1 MKQSNIVRL
10 NAWIFGIVGVT
21 FFIVFAAIGYVAS
34 YFTSEPNTFL
44 HHADDIIQSLCVVIN
59 AWILSRLFN
68 TLVWKHYERR
78 RGHSAPKILIDI
90 VKLLIIVGAVL
101 LILVV
106 IYQKPVLSIIT
117 AGSVITAGLAF
128 SIKELVLD
136 VCSSFILDIERPF
149 KIGDW
154 IELGGKTEGQVVD
167 SGWRRTKIFT
177 HEKKIV
183 YIPNGHLVKEI
194 ITNYSQPEPFY
205 CRTLEITIGHNVPVD
220 RATRILYAATLS
232 VPELHERG
240 CHVFAI
246 AATEKGIV
254 YTIRYLIKDH
264 GVWRPTQH
272 AVIEAV
278 TEHLHAS
285 GLRISEDVGQYAL
298 KRAKQDWEK
307 ISPLSVSSILKKV
320 DILAA
325 LSDEILQHLAENVKE
340 VSFKKGENVVTQG
353 EDGSSMFIIFEGV
366 SEVVISIENEQQ
378 EISERIVALL
388 GHNRYF
394 GDRAFLLGEKRVATV
409 RARSSLVVF
418 ELTKDLFKPVL
429 QKDPNLVQKLSE
441 IIIARDQELSDV
453 VTDQQLKDR
462 KNAVTSL
469 MTSIK
474 EFFSI

>member
-1 MKQSNIVRL
+1 MRVKS
-10 NAWIFGIVGVT
+10 WIFGIVGIA
-21 FFIVFAAIGYVAS
+21 FFIAFAAVGYMAS
-34 YFTSEPNTFL
+34 SFTSDPDTML
-44 HHADDIIQSLCVVIN
+44 HKADDIIQSLCVVMD
-59 AWILSRLFN
+59 AWILNRLFSK
-68 TLVWKHYERR
+68 LVWQNYEIH
-78 RGHSAPKILIDI
+78 RGRSAPKILIDI
-90 VKLLIIVGAVL
+90 VKLLIILGA
-101 LILVV
+101 IITITVV

-149 KIGDW
+149 KVGDW
-154 IELGGKTEGQVVD
+154 VELGEKVEGQIVD
-167 SGWRRTKIFT
+167 SGWRRTKIMT
-177 HEKKIV
+177 HERKII
-183 YIPNGHLVKEI
+183 YIPNGYLVKEI
-194 ITNYSQPEPFY
+194 ITNLSQPETHY
-205 CRTLEITIGHNVPVD
+205 CRILEITLSHNVPID
-220 RATRILYAATLS
+220 RATRILQAAASS
-232 VPELHERG
+232 VPDLYEHG
-240 CHVFAI
+240 CHVYALS
-246 AATEKGIV
+246 ATEKGIV
-254 YTIRYLIKDH
+254 YAMRYLVPDH
-264 GVWRPTQH
+264 EVWHSTQH
-272 AVIEAV
+272 ALLKAT

-285 GLRISEDVGQYAL
+285 GLRISEDMGQYAL
-298 KRAKQDWEK
+298 KKAKQDWEK

-325 LSDEILQHLAENVKE
+325 LQDEILQHLAENVKE
-340 VSFKKGENVVTQG
+340 VSFKKGENIVTQG

-418 ELTKDLFKPVL
+418 ELTKDLFKPIL

-441 IIIARDQELSDV
+441 IIVARDQELSDV